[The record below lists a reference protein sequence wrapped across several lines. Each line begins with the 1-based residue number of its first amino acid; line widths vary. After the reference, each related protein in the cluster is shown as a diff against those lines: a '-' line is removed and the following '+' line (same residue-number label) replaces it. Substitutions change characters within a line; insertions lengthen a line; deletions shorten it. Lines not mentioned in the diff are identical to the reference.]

1 MQRDRTRIASLVIG
15 LLAAV
20 AGFGYLL
27 TVHPIGV
34 PEPDGVPAPQ
44 FIVGVSF
51 LVVPFALAA
60 GAAYLAL
67 NHRVVLPVLIAG
79 LAAIAAI
86 LDWGADGVLFAAVAA
101 GQLAVVVAFVEL
113 LVRNRAGELANPPSA
128 AAYRAISIG
137 AMGAVLYF
145 GAFTIRAVLPLWRSD
160 AAVLGA
166 LSETAGLVF
175 LLVFV
180 LGSALV
186 LVAPPI
192 ALNRGLGV
200 QAPVVA
206 LVAYLLVDL
215 AFVQPA
221 IASGTQL
228 LHLQFLA
235 IWPMLAV
242 LLTGVGLLEWWVR
255 DRRGEYDE
263 PKETDEGGDE
273 EGLSVE
279 GGLFGDKV

>member
-1 MQRDRTRIASLVIG
+1 MQRDRSRLVSLVVG
-15 LLAAV
+15 VLAAV

-34 PEPDGVPAPQ
+34 PEPAGVPAPQ
-44 FIVGVSF
+44 FIVGASF

-79 LAAIAAI
+79 FAAIAAI

-101 GQLAVVVAFVEL
+101 GQLAVVVAFAEL
-113 LVRNRAGELANPPSA
+113 LVRNRVGELANPPSA
-128 AAYRAISIG
+128 DAYRAISIG

-160 AAVLGA
+160 AAVLGS
-166 LSETAGLVF
+166 LTETTGLVF
-175 LLVFV
+175 LLLFV

-200 QAPVVA
+200 QVPIVG

-242 LLTGVGLLEWWVR
+242 LLTGVGLLEWWLR
-255 DRRGEYDE
+255 TRGGEYDE
-263 PKETDEGGDE
+263 PDEADE
-273 EGLSVE
+273 AGEGEGLSVE
-279 GGLFGDKV
+279 GGLFGDRV